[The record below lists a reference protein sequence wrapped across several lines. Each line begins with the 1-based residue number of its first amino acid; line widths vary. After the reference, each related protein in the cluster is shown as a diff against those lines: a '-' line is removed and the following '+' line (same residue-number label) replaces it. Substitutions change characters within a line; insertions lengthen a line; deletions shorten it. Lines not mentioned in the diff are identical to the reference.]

1 VSDVISIFPLTI
13 AIDNDVFVASWV
25 TTLRRF
31 GTTCMYASSIDAYH
45 IGMSLDCCRCMKN
58 DDDKCVMNTYTCDNW
73 NCFVNVYME
82 VNCSC

>member
-1 VSDVISIFPLTI
+1 MEP
-13 AIDNDVFVASWV
+13 VFLGPKLGYNTWV

-31 GTTCMYASSIDAYH
+31 GTTCMYALSIDAYH

-58 DDDKCVMNTYTCDNW
+58 DDDKSVMNTYTCDHW
-73 NCFVNVYME
+73 NFFVNVYME